1 MKVLMDPI
9 ETIVRFKGGI
19 PTPVRFRHKDQ
30 VVNIDRIIGI
40 RDEKLVGNPVKVYQ
54 CQSEVYG
61 RVVRYELRFELHT
74 CKWFLYKM

>member
-1 MKVLMDPI
+1 MKVL
-9 ETIVRFKGGI
+9 
-19 PTPVRFRHKDQ
+19 
-30 VVNIDRIIGI
+30 IGI

-61 RVVRYELRFELHT
+61 RIVRYELRFELHT